1 MARTKSRKRSG
12 TKQSKNVSAV
22 NSKADIAAMIEARRL
37 KQSKGNVESAAK
49 KRVINELVD
58 EKLKEHFKDVLQRF
72 QVQAHEAVPKEA
84 VPKEAGKQK
93 GDIVTAVKAGH
104 VVDTNHTAK
113 HELEDVSQD
122 DDEEHFSTRKR
133 RKMEKP
139 SLSELKSQ
147 VPYPQIIEWY
157 DCDANYPALLAS
169 IKCTKNVI
177 PVPNHWQSKKE
188 YLSGRSLLGKKPFEL
203 PDIIK
208 KTNIEQMRST
218 LPQSGPGA
226 QDEKSLK
233 EASRARVQ
241 PKMGTLDLDYKKL
254 HDVFFKTGANWKPDN
269 LLPFGDV
276 YYENRNLFEEAK
288 WRRMVN
294 RKRPGRISQEL
305 REIMNLPEGQL
316 PPWCMKMK
324 DVGLPTGYPDFK
336 IAGLNWDITNLNGD
350 VYGKIIPHGQSRA
363 KNQTRKY
370 FGSLISFET
379 PEFENKKGD
388 EEVDTVEKES
398 QDGDVN
404 DEPESKSEYVQKDI
418 SEGIAL
424 EEEKAGKKEEPL
436 EKQLYTILK

>member
-12 TKQSKNVSAV
+12 TKQSKNVSVV

-37 KQSKGNVESAAK
+37 KQNKGSVELATK
-49 KRVINELVD
+49 KRAINGLVD
-58 EKLKEHFKDVLQRF
+58 EKLEEQFKDVLRRF
-72 QVQAHEAVPKEA
+72 QVQAHEAVPKETRNQNDQ
-84 VPKEAGKQK
+84 V
-93 GDIVTAVKAGH
+93 VTTVKAGH
-104 VVDTNHTAK
+104 VMEANPDAK
-113 HELEDVSQD
+113 RELENIFQD
-122 DDEEHFSTRKR
+122 DGEEHFSTRKR

-147 VPYPQIIEWY
+147 VPFPQNIEWY

-188 YLSGRSLLGKKPFEL
+188 YLSGRSLLGKMPFEL

-218 LPQSGPGA
+218 LPQSGPDA

-254 HDVFFKTGANWKPDN
+254 HDVFFKTGANWKPDH

-324 DVGLPTGYPDFK
+324 DVGLPIGYPNLK
-336 IAGLNWDITNLNGD
+336 IAGLNWDITNLKGD

-363 KNQTRKY
+363 KNQTKKY
-370 FGSLISFET
+370 FGALISFET
-379 PEFENKKGD
+379 PEFETTKGD
-388 EEVDTVEKES
+388 EEVDRVEKKL
-398 QDGDVN
+398 QDGDVK
-404 DEPESKSEYVQKDI
+404 DEAENKLKYVQKDI
-418 SEGIAL
+418 SEGITL
-424 EEEKAGKKEEPL
+424 EEEEEVENGEEPL

>member
-1 MARTKSRKRSG
+1 MARTKSRKRCG
-12 TKQSKNVSAV
+12 TRQSKNVSAV

-37 KQSKGNVESAAK
+37 KQSKESVELATK
-49 KRVINELVD
+49 KRVTNKLVD
-58 EKLKEHFKDVLQRF
+58 EKLEEHFKDVLRRF
-72 QVQAHEAVPKEA
+72 RVQAHEAVPKEA
-84 VPKEAGKQK
+84 RKQK
-93 GDIVTAVKAGH
+93 DDIVVAVKAGH
-104 VVDTNHTAK
+104 VMDTSPTAER
-113 HELEDVSQD
+113 ELEDVSLD
-122 DDEEHFSTRKR
+122 DGEEHFSTRKR

-157 DCDANYPALLAS
+157 DCDANYPVLLAS

-218 LPQSGPGA
+218 LPQSGPDA

-276 YYENRNLFEEAK
+276 YYENRNLFEETK

-305 REIMNLPEGQL
+305 RKIMNLPEGQL

-324 DVGLPTGYPDFK
+324 DLGLPTGYPGFK

-370 FGSLISFET
+370 FGALISFET
-379 PEFENKKGD
+379 PEFEATKGN
-388 EEVDTVEKES
+388 EEVDTVEKEL

-404 DEPESKSEYVQKDI
+404 DESENKPEYVQKDI
-418 SEGIAL
+418 SEEITL
-424 EEEKAGKKEEPL
+424 EEEKVENKEEPL